1 MLLRWFFLCF
11 IVSLFLTV
19 ATAQPPV
26 RPSATALRVPDGAI
40 VVDGRDDDWLRAG
53 EALKRCRSVSNDPK
67 LLTFINTDRGVYQG
81 TDDFSL
87 ETWQAADS
95 ANLYILANV
104 HDQALFNDAGAA
116 DIYAGDDFEVYI
128 DANSTTTQFAK
139 EINENVRQLI
149 FEPAFANPA
158 FPNGLIWQVD
168 KCPGVTMASSLRP
181 WGYTIE
187 IKIPKALFPNWK
199 AHPEQ
204 DTVGLDIQINDADS
218 PGLDGPHPSNK
229 FAGFLLSPAAHF
241 MSPREL
247 GVLKV
252 EAKSVDLTPATIE
265 EARKDNLS
273 PDELIEKIKAAN
285 EQTAESLAQSVLD
298 NIAGE
303 RAADI
308 AAVALTSKERALRK
322 AGLVILAKR
331 PLLPAPIEALQTALE
346 PKFGGY
352 GDLGEAVDLVN
363 YGMVAL
369 AERGKLPAKHWFGSY
384 SRVTDPQVRLTFV
397 WCMGAN
403 GDREIIPDLS
413 KLLYDG
419 NLRVRIKA
427 AMALGQLRDPAAL
440 PALEEMVANDPH
452 HYARGEA
459 TNSIALIKEK
469 K

>member
-1 MLLRWFFLCF
+1 MLSRWCLLWF
-11 IVSLFLTV
+11 IVLLFLTAAV
-19 ATAQPPV
+19 AQPPV

-40 VVDGRDDDWLRAG
+40 IVDGRDDDWQRAG

-87 ETWQAADS
+87 ETWLAADS
-95 ANLYILANV
+95 ANLYILADV

-128 DANSTTTQFAK
+128 DSNLPAAQFAK
-139 EINENVRQLI
+139 EMNENVRQLI
-149 FEPAFANPA
+149 FEPAFVNPA

-168 KCPGVTMASSLRP
+168 QCPGVTMASRLRP

-204 DTVGLDIQINDADS
+204 DTVGLDFQINDADS
-218 PGLDGPHPSNK
+218 PGLDGPHTSNK
-229 FAGFLLSPAAHF
+229 YAGFLLSPAAHF
-241 MSPREL
+241 MSPQEL

-252 EAKSVDLTPATIE
+252 EAKPIDLTPAAID
-265 EARKDNLS
+265 EALGKKGLL
-273 PDELIEKIKAAN
+273 PDDLMEKIKAAN
-285 EQTAESLAQSVLD
+285 EQNAESLAQAVLD

-308 AAVALTSKERALRK
+308 ATVALASKERALHK

-331 PLLPAPIEALQTALE
+331 PQLPAPIEALQTTLE
-346 PKFGGY
+346 PKFSGY
-352 GDLGEAVDLVN
+352 GELGEAADLVN
-363 YGMVAL
+363 YGLVAL
-369 AERGKLPAKHWFGSY
+369 AERGKLPAKRWFGGY
-384 SRVTDPQVRLTFV
+384 SRVADPQVRLTFV
-397 WCMGAN
+397 WCLGAN
-403 GDREIIPDLS
+403 GDREIIPDLA

-459 TNSIALIKEK
+459 TNSIALINK
-469 K
+469 